1 MSTGRLVT
9 PGTAVPQVAI
19 RFSNALQKDTVFT
32 GLKDVIQAIGEACH
46 SRTTVKLEFGD
57 VGTLV
62 VKDSKALFQFESEWE
77 PFAPEHNHWEL
88 SGRDEEVDLE
98 LLPGS
103 HAVGL
108 DQPYEEAHPLS
119 NQALEVT
126 GAARSSPKVPQ
137 LALGELEANRVT
149 KKAARAKTGRSG
161 VRPKKGGA
169 FSKLDL
175 KKENMFQQELPQRG
189 HPTHADPPLQLQQR

>member
-9 PGTAVPQVAI
+9 PGTVVPQVAI

-126 GAARSSPKVPQ
+126 GAARSSPKCDGTLQRSPRRRSR
-137 LALGELEANRVT
+137 ALTRAEVAPT
-149 KKAARAKTGRSG
+149 ARGSASFGWS
-161 VRPKKGGA
+161 
-169 FSKLDL
+169 D
-175 KKENMFQQELPQRG
+175 
-189 HPTHADPPLQLQQR
+189 